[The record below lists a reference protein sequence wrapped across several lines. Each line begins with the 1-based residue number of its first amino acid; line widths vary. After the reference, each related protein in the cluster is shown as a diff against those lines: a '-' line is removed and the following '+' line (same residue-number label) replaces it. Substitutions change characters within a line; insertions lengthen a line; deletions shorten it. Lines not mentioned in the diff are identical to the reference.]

1 MVKKRHILHKKTPSG
16 GQFQSMQVPTNKVC
30 RVQKLISTKDNEE
43 TLKNELKAKCEQI
56 KERVEHLY
64 RKSRHCGEE
73 AERRTTD
80 FDRGSPS
87 QRADVTISCDT
98 IMSSLHS
105 LLSSIQQSSLK
116 HS

>member
-56 KERVEHLY
+56 KDQGRTLVQEMKTLRGGG
-64 RKSRHCGEE
+64 GEKDKRLGVE
-73 AERRTTD
+73 AEVRRLK
-80 FDRGSPS
+80 GQMS
-87 QRADVTISCDT
+87 QFLVIQSCHLF
-98 IMSSLHS
+98 IAYY
-105 LLSSIQQSSLK
+105 QVYNK
-116 HS
+116 VP